1 MTEDCQKANALHF
14 QNSCKNIKKKI
25 IDAITRKFFFPAD
38 HDILDLKVKIYLEA
52 EAGRL
57 P

>member
-1 MTEDCQKANALHF
+1 MPYISKILAKTL
-14 QNSCKNIKKKI
+14 KKI

-38 HDILDLKVKIYLEA
+38 HDILDLKFKIYLEA